1 MDIKERFYANLDVIR
16 EQMGSP
22 PVSARPVMNR
32 PTPIRPSGPP
42 TRPVMSRPMDNKS
55 FVDRSSSPQDVAQK
69 AKQKAASFGGLNW
82 QERSALG
89 VDMQEAEQLDELGD
103 TWKAWRKAWKRKKK
117 LQKLKWRAL
126 DRYYKTNDTK
136 KRDMHMKTF
145 KKAYLKL
152 PIGMDEEA
160 EQLDEIFGSTLGN
173 YLVKNTKQRKKI
185 QAKFNAGKAS
195 RDEFRKGLRRVEGSK
210 NAIKKLTGQAKVPAK

>member
-42 TRPVMSRPMDNKS
+42 TRPVMNRPMDNKS

-69 AKQKAASFGGLNW
+69 AKQKASSFGGLNW

-89 VDMQEAEQLDELGD
+89 VDMQEAEQLDETQDSLSG
-103 TWKAWRKAWKRKKK
+103 
-117 LQKLKWRAL
+117 
-126 DRYYKTNDTK
+126 
-136 KRDMHMKTF
+136 
-145 KKAYLKL
+145 
-152 PIGMDEEA
+152 
-160 EQLDEIFGSTLGN
+160 
-173 YLVKNTKQRKKI
+173 
-185 QAKFNAGKAS
+185 
-195 RDEFRKGLRRVEGSK
+195 GLRRTDRSDLDKQIDFHNIGLANSNYKGVSATHHRKVLRKLMKQKESQEK
-210 NAIKKLTGQAKVPAK
+210 NK